1 MRVKLAI
8 TPLILGVFGCNEENL
23 AEDSALTINPIAKP
37 PFRAIFEGSEDSNSY
52 AVFDS
57 NVRFITEQ
65 GILEKEYS
73 KDDRK
78 ITVYMANSSLVQ
90 GLNAEFILKGDKL
103 VCTSCALFNL
113 DSNWARTYKH
123 DAYYQYY

>member
-1 MRVKLAI
+1 MRMYLAVI
-8 TPLILGVFGCNEENL
+8 PLAVGLLGCNEESL
-23 AEDSALTINPIAKP
+23 PEDSALTKNPIAKP
-37 PFRAIFEGSEDSNSY
+37 SFRAIFEGNEGSNSY

-65 GILEKEYS
+65 GTLEKEYS
-73 KDDRK
+73 KDDQK

-90 GLNAEFILKGDKL
+90 GLNAEFILQGDKL

-113 DSNWARTYKH
+113 DSIWARTYKH
-123 DAYYQYY
+123 DAYYQHY